1 MKRTAG
7 TTVTDTSPDPETEEV
22 PKTEESRESKESR
35 KSKEPRKPSES
46 EESRESRESEEPG
59 GHEEPHGDG
68 ENAGNGETE
77 EAAGTTGA
85 SPRRTP
91 WLRVLAGALTVALL
105 ATGATLFVKGQRLR
119 DTPAT
124 SNHALTDTEA
134 TDRVTGEVGSALSK
148 VFSYGPRSTAAT
160 KETAKRVLAGKA
172 LQQYAALYGQV
183 EKQAA
188 DQKLTLTT
196 QVVHAGV
203 TRLGTGSA
211 HLLVF
216 LDQVYER
223 EGKAATTAAA
233 QLSVTAELRG
243 GRWVVVEITSR

>member
-7 TTVTDTSPDPETEEV
+7 TTVADTSPDLEAEEAR
-22 PKTEESRESKESR
+22 KTEGPG
-35 KSKEPRKPSES
+35 EPDGHEGPD
-46 EESRESRESEEPG
+46 
-59 GHEEPHGDG
+59 GHEEPDGQG
-68 ENAGNGETE
+68 ENAGNGQPE
-77 EAAGTTGA
+77 EATGTTGA
-85 SPRRTP
+85 SSRRTP
-91 WLRVLAGALTVALL
+91 WLRVLAGVLTVALL
-105 ATGATLFVKGQRLR
+105 ATGATLFVMGQRLR

-160 KETAKRVLAGKA
+160 KATAKRVLAGKA

>member
-7 TTVTDTSPDPETEEV
+7 TTVTDTSPDPQTEEV
-22 PKTEESRESKESR
+22 PQTEEPRESRELGESKES
-35 KSKEPRKPSES
+35 KESSES
-46 EESRESRESEEPG
+46 EESEEPG

-77 EAAGTTGA
+77 EATGTPGA

>member
-7 TTVTDTSPDPETEEV
+7 TTVRDTSPDPETEEV
-22 PKTEESRESKESR
+22 PKTEEPRESN
-35 KSKEPRKPSES
+35 EPRKS
-46 EESRESRESEEPG
+46 EEPRESEEPG
-59 GHEEPHGDG
+59 GHEGPHGDG

-77 EAAGTTGA
+77 EATGTTGA
-85 SPRRTP
+85 SPRRTR

-134 TDRVTGEVGSALSK
+134 TDRVSGEVGSALSK